1 MRRVKFA
8 AFIVL
13 MMIGTT
19 GSLPD
24 RALALPL
31 SDPGVHILAMTGNP
45 VQRARYVCHRWW
57 QWHGARWVRSC
68 WPSGND
74 PGRAKTFFLPEK
86 LHATGGGPRRHDRL
100 SMFSVVNL
108 GATSPR

>member
-13 MMIGTT
+13 MMVGTT

-24 RALALPL
+24 RSLALPL
-31 SDPGVHILAMTGNP
+31 SDPGLHILAMTGNP
-45 VQRARYVCHRWW
+45 LQRARYVCHRWW

-68 WPSGND
+68 WPAGND
-74 PGRAKTFFLPEK
+74 PCWNAPGCDPPNWNRPTWRAW
-86 LHATGGGPRRHDRL
+86 GWPRRYWLD
-100 SMFSVVNL
+100 
-108 GATSPR
+108 